1 MLECA
6 SDVQPNL
13 FHLSD
18 KHPHSRVALGSV
30 PVEVRSGPA
39 ALRLQSLLK
48 VSLMCQELKM
58 VSFFLVLVSSILS
71 FLSFLK

>member
-58 VSFFLVLVSSILS
+58 VSFFLY
-71 FLSFLK
+71 